1 MVASGK
7 ANNHLASDPP
17 GTKEI
22 GNQGITIISCIFIS
36 IEELE
41 HQGGDRRMIKTAR
54 ENESPNQTAFW
65 AAAPEGTGGDA
76 SPVQ

>member
-7 ANNHLASDPP
+7 ANNHLASDIP
-17 GTKEI
+17 GTKET
-22 GNQGITIISCIFIS
+22 GNQGIISDIFIS
-36 IEELE
+36 IEQLE